1 MNEQAIIGIGQQAFI
16 TGLMVSAPIL
26 GVSLVIGLAIGVFQ
40 AVTQINEATLSFVPK
55 ILGIFAVVA
64 LLGPWMLTVLL
75 EFTTRLIAYLPELAR

>member
-1 MNEQAIIGIGQQAFI
+1 MNEQAIVRIGQDAFM

-55 ILGIFAVVA
+55 ILAIFAVVV

-75 EFTTRLIAYLPELAR
+75 EFTTRLITSLPEMAR

>member
-1 MNEQAIIGIGQQAFI
+1 M

-26 GVSLVIGLAIGVFQ
+26 GASLVIGLVISVFQ

-64 LLGPWMLTVLL
+64 LLGPWMLTLLL
-75 EFTTRLIAYLPELAR
+75 EFTTKLILSLPEMAR